1 MSKKTL
7 VDLNKFILC
16 VLNID
21 SAIPVKRE
29 IDMTFFDTSKT
40 KRHGFSLARLFSI
53 KNRPTFSRILQLDKF
68 F

>member
-29 IDMTFFDTSKT
+29 IDMTFFDTSK
-40 KRHGFSLARLFSI
+40 RHGFSLARLFSI
-53 KNRPTFSRILQLDKF
+53 KNRPTFSRIVKLDEF